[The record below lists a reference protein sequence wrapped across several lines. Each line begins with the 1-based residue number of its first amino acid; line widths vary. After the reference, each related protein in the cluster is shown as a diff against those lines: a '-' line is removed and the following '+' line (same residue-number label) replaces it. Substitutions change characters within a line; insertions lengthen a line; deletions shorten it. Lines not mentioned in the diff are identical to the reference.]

1 MDEKVSE
8 VNSSR
13 HEEEKEDQL
22 EEIKEDNIEAAKN
35 KENKK
40 TKIYKVTR
48 SISSRR
54 RQSI

>member
-35 KENKK
+35 KVNKK
-40 TKIYKVTR
+40 PK
-48 SISSRR
+48 SIKSPG
-54 RQSI
+54 Q